1 METTS
6 LDSSMK
12 SPRVTLRQ
20 FLGRRAESDDG
31 IARLSAESQAALR
44 QFSLERLMGYGLAYA
59 DVIELRARVL
69 EGEKWEAAATA
80 LAEIALEQANAASMI
95 AAQTTRI
102 LYLRR
107 ASALLRMS
115 QMMMLIDTPER
126 RKVFAHAGTIYGEAA
141 TLQSDRQRILIETD
155 SRPLVGWLIP
165 ARGGAVASAIVIG
178 GVEGWAMDFD
188 SIGEALAVRGIDA
201 LMLDGPGQGE
211 SRFNHDHYLNVHWS
225 DAYRSAIDFL
235 ENRTPGRRIGFI
247 GNSIGGSFAMA
258 MASIDKR
265 ISACCCNGG
274 VIKPTLAQGKTTFFA
289 KMVATCGTQNEEEAV
304 AVWQTVDP
312 VAPSNR
318 GYPLLIVHGGKDP
331 MLPMVASE
339 MLLAAAPTEDKE
351 MVVFSDGDH
360 CIYNHRDDRDAL
372 IADWVRSR
380 LAQEMS
386 CES

>member
-6 LDSSMK
+6 LGSSTQ
-12 SPRVTLRQ
+12 SARVMLRQ
-20 FLGRRAESDDG
+20 FLGRRTESEDA
-31 IARLSAESQAALR
+31 IARLSVESQAALR
-44 QFSLERLMGYGLAYA
+44 QFSPERLTGYGLAHA

-69 EGEKWEAAATA
+69 EGEAWEAAATA
-80 LAEIALEQANAASMI
+80 LAEIALKQATAASTDP
-95 AAQTTRI
+95 ARPTRT

-115 QMMMLIDTPER
+115 QMMMLVDTPER
-126 RKVFAHAGTIYGEAA
+126 RQIFARAATIYGEAA
-141 TLQSDRQRILIETD
+141 KLRSDRQRILVETD

-165 ARGGAVASAIVIG
+165 APGGGMASAIVIG

-188 SIGEALAVRGIDA
+188 CMGEALAVRGIDA

-211 SRFNHDHYLNVHWS
+211 SRFDHNHYLSVHWA
-225 DAYRSAIDFL
+225 DAYRSALDFL
-235 ENRTPGRRIGFI
+235 ERRTAGRRIGFI

-265 ISACCCNGG
+265 VSACVCNGG
-274 VIKPTLAQGKTTFFA
+274 VLKPTLARGNTTFFA
-289 KMVATCGTQNEEEAV
+289 KMVAACGTNNEEEAL
-304 AVWQTVDP
+304 AAWGAVDP
-312 VAPSNR
+312 IAPTTGR

-331 MLPMVASE
+331 MIPMAASE
-339 MLLAAAPTEDKE
+339 MLLAAAPTVDKE
-351 MVVFSDGDH
+351 MAVFSDGDH

-380 LAQEMS
+380 LAP
-386 CES
+386 